1 MQLGGHLESLGKHI
15 AAVDA
20 HPLFHGIDF
29 KLSSCTQPI
38 HPQVAAECGFTMLS
52 VRVVKVC
59 AAKSAPIMIRAVD
72 SYVCIPM
79 FDYYVS
85 ECMV

>member
-1 MQLGGHLESLGKHI
+1 MQLGGHLESLRKHI
-15 AAVDA
+15 VAVDA
-20 HPLFHGIDF
+20 HPLFYGIDF
-29 KLSSCTQPI
+29 KLSSCTQPV

-59 AAKSAPIMIRAVD
+59 AAKCAPIMGRVVEW
-72 SYVCIPM
+72 YVCISM
-79 FDYYVS
+79 LDYFIS